1 MANITAAM
9 VKELRQMTDAAMM
22 ECKKALVE
30 ADGDMD
36 KAVDVL
42 RTRGLAAVAKKAGR
56 ATNEGVVWPV
66 VAADAK
72 SAIVFELNCETDFVS
87 GNAKF
92 KEYAQRI
99 GAAALP
105 AKPADMD
112 AFKAAKGEDGMS
124 VDDILTEAIHILGE
138 NIQLARFE
146 VIEAD
151 AIASYIHM
159 GGKIGVLVTFD
170 TDLNGADET
179 FAEYGHGVAMQVAA
193 DNPVAVDADGVDEA
207 LIAHEREIY
216 MAQAAESGKPL
227 NIQEKMVDGRIK
239 KYLAEVTLLGKS
251 YIKDPDKTIEQLTA
265 DTAKALGGSIK
276 IAGYRRLCVGG
287 EE

>member
-30 ADGDMD
+30 AEGEME
-36 KAVDVL
+36 KAVDIL

-72 SAIVFELNCETDFVS
+72 TAIIFEMNCDPDIVS
-87 GNAKF
+87 GNAKY
-92 KEYAQRI
+92 KESAQRI
-99 GAAALP
+99 GEAALA
-105 AKPADMD
+105 AKPADLD
-112 AFKAAKGEDGMS
+112 AFKAAKGADGVS
-124 VDDILTEAIHILGE
+124 VEEILTDAIHILGE
-138 NIQLARFE
+138 NIQIARFE
-146 VIEAD
+146 LIEAD

-170 TDLNGADET
+170 TTCDATSDA

-193 DNPVAVDADGVDEA
+193 DNPLAVDASGVDEA

-216 MAQAAESGKPL
+216 KAQAAESGKPE
-227 NIQEKMVDGRIK
+227 NIQEKMVEGRVS
-239 KYLAEVTLLGKS
+239 KYLAEVTLMGKS
-251 YIKDPDKTIEQLTA
+251 YIKDPDLTIAQLTEK
-265 DTAKALGGSIK
+265 TAKELGGSIA
-276 IAGYRRLCVGG
+276 ITGYRRLCVGG
-287 EE
+287 E

>member
-1 MANITAAM
+1 MADITASM

-30 ADGDMD
+30 AEGDMD
-36 KAVDVL
+36 KAVDIL

-72 SAIVFELNCETDFVS
+72 SAIIFEMNCETDFVS
-87 GNAKF
+87 GNAKY

-99 GAAALP
+99 GAAALA

-112 AFKAAKGEDGMS
+112 AFKAAKGEDG
-124 VDDILTEAIHILGE
+124 VTVEEILTDAIHILGE
-138 NIQLARFE
+138 NIQVARFE
-146 VIEAD
+146 LIEAD

-159 GGKIGVLVTFD
+159 GGKIGVVVTFD
-170 TDLNGADET
+170 TDCDAASEV

-193 DNPVAVDADGVDEA
+193 DNPVAVDASGVDES
-207 LIAHEREIY
+207 LVAHEREIY
-216 MAQAAESGKPL
+216 KAQAAESGKPQ
-227 NIQEKMVDGRIK
+227 NIQEKMVEGRIN
-239 KYLAEVTLLGKS
+239 KYLAEVTLVGKS
-251 YIKDPDKTIEQLTA
+251 YIKDPDLSIAQLTEK
-265 DTAKALGGSIK
+265 TAKELGGSIK
-276 IAGYRRLCVGG
+276 ITGYRRLCVGG
-287 EE
+287 E

>member
-1 MANITAAM
+1 MADITAAM

-36 KAVDVL
+36 KAVDIL

-66 VAADAK
+66 VAQDGK
-72 SAIVFELNCETDFVS
+72 SAIIFEMNCETDFVS
-87 GNAKF
+87 SNQKYKDYAK
-92 KEYAQRI
+92 KI
-99 GAAALP
+99 GATALA

-112 AFKAAKGEDGMS
+112 AFKAAKNEDGET
-124 VDDILTEAIHILGE
+124 VEEILTDAIHILGE
-138 NIQLARFE
+138 NIQIARFE
-146 VIEAD
+146 YIEAD

-170 TDLNGADET
+170 TDVDATSDV

-193 DNPVAVDADGVDEA
+193 DNPVAVDKDGVPAD

-216 MAQAAESGKPL
+216 MAQAAESGKPA
-227 NIQEKMVDGRIK
+227 NIQEKMVDGRIA
-239 KYLAEVTLLGKS
+239 KYLAEVCLLNKE
-251 YIKDPDKTIEQLTA
+251 YIKDPDKTIGSLTEE
-265 DTAKALGGSIK
+265 TAKALGGSIK
-276 IAGYRRLCVGG
+276 VSGFRRLMVGG
-287 EE
+287 E